1 MNKDLQKKLY
11 KILALTDLLV
21 QEFDT
26 PCSTP
31 TKQGKELINKA
42 DKYKQELLSVLD
54 KFYENSSLVSS
65 DILQTLGNKINYI
78 LERNIK

>member
-26 PCSTP
+26 PCLTP
-31 TKQGKELINKA
+31 TKQGKYLISKA
-42 DKYKQELLSVLD
+42 
-54 KFYENSSLVSS
+54 
-65 DILQTLGNKINYI
+65 
-78 LERNIK
+78 